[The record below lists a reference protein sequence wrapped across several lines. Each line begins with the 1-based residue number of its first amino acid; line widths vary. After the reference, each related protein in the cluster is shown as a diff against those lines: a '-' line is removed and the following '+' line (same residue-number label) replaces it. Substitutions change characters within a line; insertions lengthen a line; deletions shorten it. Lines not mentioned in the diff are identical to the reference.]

1 MKRMSVWIVAA
12 LAGVWAGA
20 AQAGPI
26 ELGVS
31 GSTNAASAS
40 VSVNPPGTLA
50 TVLPSATLTTT
61 TLLYPNNIGAGIGT
75 EFAFTGDSRLLTE
88 NNPATIISPITMLQ
102 FSTPQ
107 GNFAFD
113 AASVGLEPTDGQVP
127 FTDAQYA
134 MAYRGLIKYNG
145 PNIGVDPGFD
155 ETLAIFAV
163 FFNTDGSYGNAAF
176 VLFTTRP
183 TAVPEPGTLA
193 LCAMGLGGLACQFV
207 RRRQAA

>member
-31 GSTNAASAS
+31 GSTNSASAS

-102 FSTPQ
+102 FSTTQ

-127 FTDAQYA
+127 FTDSQYA
-134 MAYRGLIKYNG
+134 MAYRGVIKHNG
-145 PNIGVDPGFD
+145 PNIGSDPGFD
-155 ETLAIFAV
+155 
-163 FFNTDGSYGNAAF
+163 
-176 VLFTTRP
+176 
-183 TAVPEPGTLA
+183 
-193 LCAMGLGGLACQFV
+193 
-207 RRRQAA
+207 